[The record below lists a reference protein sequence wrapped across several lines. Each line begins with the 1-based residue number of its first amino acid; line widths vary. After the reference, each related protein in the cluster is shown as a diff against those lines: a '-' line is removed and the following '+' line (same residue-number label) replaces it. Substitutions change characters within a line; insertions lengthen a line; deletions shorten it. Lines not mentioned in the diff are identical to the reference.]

1 MPQKCERCKK
11 QATKNRILDATNI
24 CNECKKDEVDDNSM
38 ETSPNL
44 GDDKA
49 MSDLTI
55 GEFKAWLKCE
65 LSNSTRKIV
74 REELQATTKALQ
86 DLKKEH
92 NDLKKKVTDME
103 KRFEEKVKKL
113 EKDVADANEE
123 NNKLKV
129 VSNNN
134 LKYLINHDRNR
145 RKHNV
150 MLFGVS
156 ENEEMKLGTKT
167 AKSDED
173 KTELLLDYIGC
184 ADSVERVDLFRLGKP
199 RASDS
204 PPRPIKL
211 TFASKENAFLVL
223 SKASKLKGLLDSDE
237 LNIYCKPDKSKS
249 EQVEF
254 QRLGKK
260 KSDLLVQYPTPENGN
275 PRVILEKGSLKV
287 DGVEVDKFA
296 PVQSLF

>member
-1 MPQKCERCKK
+1 
-11 QATKNRILDATNI
+11 
-24 CNECKKDEVDDNSM
+24 
-38 ETSPNL
+38 
-44 GDDKA
+44 
-49 MSDLTI
+49 
-55 GEFKAWLKCE
+55 
-65 LSNSTRKIV
+65 
-74 REELQATTKALQ
+74 
-86 DLKKEH
+86 
-92 NDLKKKVTDME
+92 ME

-129 VSNNN
+129 VSSNN

-167 AKSDED
+167 AKNDED

-184 ADSVERVDLFRLGKP
+184 ADSVKRVDLFRLGKP

-223 SKASKLKGLLDSDE
+223 SKASKLKGLLDSNE
-237 LNIYCKPDKSKS
+237 
-249 EQVEF
+249 
-254 QRLGKK
+254 
-260 KSDLLVQYPTPENGN
+260 
-275 PRVILEKGSLKV
+275 
-287 DGVEVDKFA
+287 
-296 PVQSLF
+296 